1 MAVLAFT
8 TMADDKKIKDYRDR
22 VRINVNEPYEV
33 EYWSK
38 KFKVTPAKL
47 RAAVKTVGVSVKKV
61 EAHLRA

>member
-1 MAVLAFT
+1 
-8 TMADDKKIKDYRDR
+8 MADDKTKKGLQDR

-47 RAAVKTVGVSVKKV
+47 KAAVREVGVSVKKV
-61 EAHLRA
+61 EAYLKG